1 MHQHGRNRKHAVYVW
16 LVTHQSLDRSTRAAA
31 CRPLVPLRAAAPNK
45 TKRGRTEREKPLA
58 CKAGPM
64 EREGRYAA
72 EKPLLVRVVGSGSG
86 DSQGGSASSSSVAV
100 VVGCTAIAV
109 AGSFEFGIS
118 VSPAFNSLF
127 FSTRD
132 KSHFH

>member
-1 MHQHGRNRKHAVYVW
+1 
-16 LVTHQSLDRSTRAAA
+16 
-31 CRPLVPLRAAAPNK
+31 
-45 TKRGRTEREKPLA
+45 
-58 CKAGPM
+58 M
-64 EREGRYAA
+64 EREGRDAA

-86 DSQGGSASSSSVAV
+86 DSQGGSASSSSVAA